1 MLLPIDPFSSTMFR
15 QPQTPPA
22 ELTKAATEHLHR
34 LAETGGI
41 SLKSI
46 KRFASEVTR
55 SPSFSSLIRLSIRSL
70 FSLSRC
76 SLIIEISLT
85 QPRWTRSLAG
95 FTLIYFYSGQIETFR
110 EYTHSNIA
118 TEDLCPPREAVNR
131 RRSIGML
138 RRVRASSTVFK
149 VSRHALDL
157 VRHPHASY
165 LTIFSGY
172 RTSPEVSHS

>member
-1 MLLPIDPFSSTMFR
+1 MLLSIHPFSSTMFR

-55 SPSFSSLIRLSIRSL
+55 SSFFQSLIRLSSQL
-70 FSLSRC
+70 PSLSRC
-76 SLIIEISLT
+76 SHIIEISLT
-85 QPRWTRSLAG
+85 QPRWTRSLVG
-95 FTLIYFYSGQIETFR
+95 STLIYFYSGQIETFR
-110 EYTHSNIA
+110 EYTHSNIV
-118 TEDLCPPREAVNR
+118 TEDLCLPQEAVNH

-138 RRVRASSTVFK
+138 RRARASLIVFK
-149 VSRHALDL
+149 VSRHAT
-157 VRHPHASY
+157 PHRSTPPTMIN
-165 LTIFSGY
+165 LSGMQN
-172 RTSPEVSHS
+172 VSRNP